1 MKNLLIITFYWKS
14 EKSVA
19 KMRWTNL
26 SIELRKLKYK
36 VFVLTF
42 GDENKIFEDNG
53 IVIIQRKIIRPFN
66 FLYRSKNKNLS
77 KGVIDSSQ
85 NLFLKFLSWCRV
97 NLFYPDARFLQYNNL
112 IQFLTKFINEN
123 NINTII
129 SSSPPH
135 SIHKIVLKLK
145 KTRKFKWILDF
156 RDPYLNWDILLSM
169 NPTFISKW
177 IHSSFQK
184 YFLKSSDYVIVTN
197 SNLKKEFSKVINKEK
212 IELIHNGSNINPSS
226 YQTKKFI
233 ISYFGLINKFRD
245 PKVLIDVID
254 ELLSENNEIKEKF
267 EFHVYGNIQP
277 STISYLKLKK
287 NLIKSLKI
295 NSFISFK
302 KLQNRLDSSSV
313 LLLLLNNN
321 ETQNTTPY
329 KIFDYLVSER
339 PILTLSNFKN
349 PDVEYLLKKYKR
361 NRTIGYDDRK
371 EIKDFIISSFN
382 NFNQGKLKN
391 IKCDYSNLRY
401 DKLAKKYKDIIE
413 S

>member
-19 KMRWTNL
+19 KMRWINL

-112 IQFLTKFINEN
+112 IQFLTKFIDEN

-184 YFLKSSDYVIVTN
+184 HFLKSSDYVIVTN

-277 STISYLKLKK
+277 STINYLKLKK

>member
-19 KMRWTNL
+19 KMRWINL

-212 IELIHNGSNINPSS
+212 IELIHNGSNINPSL

-277 STISYLKLKK
+277 STINYLKLKK

-339 PILTLSNFKN
+339 PILTLINFKN

>member
-1 MKNLLIITFYWKS
+1 
-14 EKSVA
+14 
-19 KMRWTNL
+19 MRWINL

-277 STISYLKLKK
+277 STINYLKLKK

>member
-1 MKNLLIITFYWKS
+1 MRNLLIITFYWKS

-19 KMRWTNL
+19 KMRWINL

-212 IELIHNGSNINPSS
+212 IELIHNGSNINPSL

-277 STISYLKLKK
+277 STINYLKLKK

-339 PILTLSNFKN
+339 PILTLSNFEN

-391 IKCDYSNLRY
+391 IKCDYTNLRY

>member
-19 KMRWTNL
+19 KMRWINL

-212 IELIHNGSNINPSS
+212 IELIHNGSNINPSL

-254 ELLSENNEIKEKF
+254 ELLLENNEIKEKF

-361 NRTIGYDDRK
+361 NRTIGYDDMTPLLILQ
-371 EIKDFIISSFN
+371 E
-382 NFNQGKLKN
+382 
-391 IKCDYSNLRY
+391 
-401 DKLAKKYKDIIE
+401 
-413 S
+413 

>member
-19 KMRWTNL
+19 KMRWINL

-212 IELIHNGSNINPSS
+212 IELIHNGSNINPSL

-277 STISYLKLKK
+277 STINYLKLKK

-339 PILTLSNFKN
+339 PILTLSNFEN

>member
-277 STISYLKLKK
+277 STINYLKLKK

>member
-19 KMRWTNL
+19 KMRWINL

-112 IQFLTKFINEN
+112 IQFLTKFIDKK

-184 YFLKSSDYVIVTN
+184 YFLKSSDYVVVTN

-277 STISYLKLKK
+277 STINYLKLKK

>member
-19 KMRWTNL
+19 KMRWINL

-277 STISYLKLKK
+277 STINYLKLKK

-349 PDVEYLLKKYKR
+349 HDVEYLLKKYKR
-361 NRTIGYDDRK
+361 NSTIGYDDRK
-371 EIKDFIISSFN
+371 GIKDFIISSFN
-382 NFNQGKLKN
+382 SFNEGKLKN

>member
-19 KMRWTNL
+19 KMRWINL

-184 YFLKSSDYVIVTN
+184 HFLKSSDYVIVTN

-277 STISYLKLKK
+277 STINYLKLKK

-302 KLQNRLDSSSV
+302 KLQNRLDFSSV

-382 NFNQGKLKN
+382 SFNEGKLKN

>member
-19 KMRWTNL
+19 KMRWINL
-26 SIELRKLKYK
+26 SVELRKLKYK

-66 FLYRSKNKNLS
+66 FLYSSKNKNLS

-85 NLFLKFLSWCRV
+85 NLFIKFLSWCRV
-97 NLFYPDARFLQYNNL
+97 NLFYPDAKFLQYNNL
-112 IQFLTKFINEN
+112 IQFLTKFIDEN

-184 YFLKSSDYVIVTN
+184 HFLKSSDYVIVTN

-267 EFHVYGNIQP
+267 EFHVYGNIQS
-277 STISYLKLKK
+277 STINYLKLKK

-302 KLQNRLDSSSV
+302 KLQNRLDFSSV

-371 EIKDFIISSFN
+371 GIKDFIISSFN
-382 NFNQGKLKN
+382 SFNEGKLKN

>member
-19 KMRWTNL
+19 KMRWINL

-112 IQFLTKFINEN
+112 IQFLTKFIDKN

-277 STISYLKLKK
+277 STINYLKLKK

>member
-1 MKNLLIITFYWKS
+1 
-14 EKSVA
+14 
-19 KMRWTNL
+19 MRWINL
-26 SIELRKLKYK
+26 SVELRKLKYK

-66 FLYRSKNKNLS
+66 FLYSSKNKNLS

-85 NLFLKFLSWCRV
+85 NLFIKFLSWCRV

-112 IQFLTKFINEN
+112 IQFLTKFIDEN

-184 YFLKSSDYVIVTN
+184 HFLKSSDYVIVTN

-267 EFHVYGNIQP
+267 EFHVYGNIQS
-277 STISYLKLKK
+277 STINYLKLKK

-302 KLQNRLDSSSV
+302 KLQNRLDFSSV

>member
-19 KMRWTNL
+19 KMRWINL

-277 STISYLKLKK
+277 STINYLKLKK

>member
-1 MKNLLIITFYWKS
+1 
-14 EKSVA
+14 
-19 KMRWTNL
+19 MRWINL

-184 YFLKSSDYVIVTN
+184 YFTLNFFFALVKPMALQKGVSPQRTN
-197 SNLKKEFSKVINKEK
+197 GPLGRPLA
-212 IELIHNGSNINPSS
+212 ELGVGAHSMYSMYS
-226 YQTKKFI
+226 CTQCTH
-233 ISYFGLINKFRD
+233 
-245 PKVLIDVID
+245 VL
-254 ELLSENNEIKEKF
+254 N
-267 EFHVYGNIQP
+267 
-277 STISYLKLKK
+277 
-287 NLIKSLKI
+287 
-295 NSFISFK
+295 
-302 KLQNRLDSSSV
+302 V
-313 LLLLLNNN
+313 LFVLAAGARRAAL
-321 ETQNTTPY
+321 EGRRAAGR
-329 KIFDYLVSER
+329 R
-339 PILTLSNFKN
+339 P
-349 PDVEYLLKKYKR
+349 
-361 NRTIGYDDRK
+361 
-371 EIKDFIISSFN
+371 
-382 NFNQGKLKN
+382 
-391 IKCDYSNLRY
+391 
-401 DKLAKKYKDIIE
+401 
-413 S
+413 

>member
-19 KMRWTNL
+19 KMRWINL
-26 SIELRKLKYK
+26 SIELRKLNYK

-184 YFLKSSDYVIVTN
+184 HFLKSSDYVIVTN

-277 STISYLKLKK
+277 STINYLKLKK

>member
-19 KMRWTNL
+19 KMRWINL
-26 SIELRKLKYK
+26 SIELRKLNYK

-277 STISYLKLKK
+277 STINYLKLKK

>member
-19 KMRWTNL
+19 KMRWINL
-26 SIELRKLKYK
+26 SVELRKLKYK

-66 FLYRSKNKNLS
+66 FLYSSKNKNLS

-85 NLFLKFLSWCRV
+85 NLFIKFLSWCRV

-112 IQFLTKFINEN
+112 IQFLTKFIDEN

-184 YFLKSSDYVIVTN
+184 HFLKSSDYVIVTN

-277 STISYLKLKK
+277 STINYLKLKK

-371 EIKDFIISSFN
+371 GIKDFIISSFN
-382 NFNQGKLKN
+382 SFNEGKLKN

>member
-1 MKNLLIITFYWKS
+1 
-14 EKSVA
+14 
-19 KMRWTNL
+19 MRWTNL

-277 STISYLKLKK
+277 STINYLKLKK

>member
-19 KMRWTNL
+19 KMRWINL
-26 SIELRKLKYK
+26 SVELRKLKYK

-66 FLYRSKNKNLS
+66 FLYSSKNKNLS

-112 IQFLTKFINEN
+112 IQFLTKFIDEN

-184 YFLKSSDYVIVTN
+184 HFLKSSDYVIVTN

-267 EFHVYGNIQP
+267 EFHVYGNIQS
-277 STISYLKLKK
+277 STINYLKLKK

-302 KLQNRLDSSSV
+302 KLQNRLDFSSV

>member
-19 KMRWTNL
+19 KMRWINL
-26 SIELRKLKYK
+26 SVELRKLKYK

-66 FLYRSKNKNLS
+66 FLYSSKNKNLS

-85 NLFLKFLSWCRV
+85 NLFIKFLSWCRV

-112 IQFLTKFINEN
+112 IQFLTKFIDEN

-184 YFLKSSDYVIVTN
+184 HFLKSSDYVIVTN

-212 IELIHNGSNINPSS
+212 IEFIHNGSNINPSS

-267 EFHVYGNIQP
+267 EFHVYGNIQS
-277 STISYLKLKK
+277 STINYLKLKK

-302 KLQNRLDSSSV
+302 KLQNRLDFSSV

>member
-1 MKNLLIITFYWKS
+1 LKNLLIITFYWKS

-19 KMRWTNL
+19 KMRWINL

-212 IELIHNGSNINPSS
+212 IQLIHNGSNINPSL

-277 STISYLKLKK
+277 STINYLKLKK

>member
-1 MKNLLIITFYWKS
+1 
-14 EKSVA
+14 
-19 KMRWTNL
+19 
-26 SIELRKLKYK
+26 
-36 VFVLTF
+36 
-42 GDENKIFEDNG
+42 
-53 IVIIQRKIIRPFN
+53 
-66 FLYRSKNKNLS
+66 
-77 KGVIDSSQ
+77 
-85 NLFLKFLSWCRV
+85 
-97 NLFYPDARFLQYNNL
+97 
-112 IQFLTKFINEN
+112 
-123 NINTII
+123 
-129 SSSPPH
+129 
-135 SIHKIVLKLK
+135 
-145 KTRKFKWILDF
+145 
-156 RDPYLNWDILLSM
+156 M

-197 SNLKKEFSKVINKEK
+197 SNLKKEFSNVINKEK

-277 STISYLKLKK
+277 STINYLKLKK

>member
-135 SIHKIVLKLK
+135 SIHKIKIDSVI
-145 KTRKFKWILDF
+145 TSHRK
-156 RDPYLNWDILLSM
+156 
-169 NPTFISKW
+169 
-177 IHSSFQK
+177 
-184 YFLKSSDYVIVTN
+184 N
-197 SNLKKEFSKVINKEK
+197 S
-212 IELIHNGSNINPSS
+212 
-226 YQTKKFI
+226 Q
-233 ISYFGLINKFRD
+233 
-245 PKVLIDVID
+245 
-254 ELLSENNEIKEKF
+254 
-267 EFHVYGNIQP
+267 
-277 STISYLKLKK
+277 
-287 NLIKSLKI
+287 
-295 NSFISFK
+295 
-302 KLQNRLDSSSV
+302 SV
-313 LLLLLNNN
+313 LL
-321 ETQNTTPY
+321 E
-329 KIFDYLVSER
+329 F
-339 PILTLSNFKN
+339 
-349 PDVEYLLKKYKR
+349 
-361 NRTIGYDDRK
+361 
-371 EIKDFIISSFN
+371 
-382 NFNQGKLKN
+382 
-391 IKCDYSNLRY
+391 
-401 DKLAKKYKDIIE
+401 
-413 S
+413 